1 LDLTQI
7 NHDDLSLQVIKS
19 NDSGNW
25 TLQIKYPQIR
35 DSGVYECQIN
45 TEPKMSLSYTL
56 NVLGKLPTPFFVDLQ
71 NKCFFTNNLLSKVI
85 FFPPKYKRKF
95 GGKKIYF
102 ANERGPFLE
111 FFWSFLELF
120 WNFFRAFFELFWSFL
135 ELFWKFFVAFLKK
148 FKIKNSLKSVTN
160 GFSVPK

>member
-56 NVLGKLPTPFFVDLQ
+56 NVLGKLPTPFFVGLQ
-71 NKCFFTNNLLSKVI
+71 NKGFFTNNLLCKVI
-85 FFPPKYKRKF
+85 FFPPKFPFPKYKRKF
-95 GGKKIYF
+95 GGKK
-102 ANERGPFLE
+102 N
-111 FFWSFLELF
+111 
-120 WNFFRAFFELFWSFL
+120 
-135 ELFWKFFVAFLKK
+135 
-148 FKIKNSLKSVTN
+148 
-160 GFSVPK
+160 